1 MLGCFVVTIAL
12 VMITMPRNL
21 PVDIALD
28 LTLGVHHV
36 LSAGGLIHGVRTY
49 RAVKT
54 VAIVYASGANALARG
69 LVRMRRPGFCKLG
82 SKNMLTNSSV
92 DGLIV
97 RNVDTGSATFLR
109 RANRNRGPGN
119 MKGPA
124 RMTLLL

>member
-1 MLGCFVVTIAL
+1 M
-12 VMITMPRNL
+12 MTMPRKL

-36 LSAGGLIHGVRTY
+36 LSAGGLIQGVRTY

-69 LVRMRRPGFCKLG
+69 LVRIRRPGFCNVGGNDSL
-82 SKNMLTNSSV
+82 SSSSV
-92 DGLIV
+92 DTLV
-97 RNVDTGSATFLR
+97 TRKVDTGSATFLR
-109 RANRNRGPGN
+109 RSAGKRGPGN

-124 RMTLLL
+124 RITLLL

>member
-12 VMITMPRNL
+12 VMMTIPRNL

-36 LSAGGLIHGVRTY
+36 LGAGGLMHGVRTY

-69 LVRMRRPGFCKLG
+69 LVRMRR
-82 SKNMLTNSSV
+82 T
-92 DGLIV
+92 GLSTAGTSLV
-97 RNVDTGSATFLR
+97 TRKVDTGSATFLR
-109 RANRNRGPGN
+109 RAKRGGGPSKMN
-119 MKGPA
+119 GPA
-124 RMTLLL
+124 RVTLLL